1 MPAKSG
7 GRDTGIIPS
16 VAAARRKLIQLLVTQ
31 DRPHEAADP
40 DPHYA
45 SRGAPAP
52 PQPSRH

>member
-16 VAAARRKLIQLLVTQ
+16 AAAARRKLIQLLVTQ